1 MCIAYFVILSM
12 KKHGLYNSSVKYRR
26 NLPELLCFVLFY
38 NSYYPANYSSFT
50 CHI

>member
-1 MCIAYFVILSM
+1 MCIAYFVILLMRKNMGCITVPSNIE
-12 KKHGLYNSSVKYRR
+12 GI
-26 NLPELLCFVLFY
+26 Y